1 MSDTPKHENEVN
13 EPGLNYQPMKKT
25 LTFFKSFEEMN
36 EADAMEAAK
45 MDPLENLRQVTEL
58 IKRIYAKEL
67 SNKRSEK
74 TIYLKS
80 ESNDN
85 N

>member
-36 EADAMEAAK
+36 EADAMAAAK
-45 MDPLENLRQVTEL
+45 TDPLENLKNATAMIQSIYKEEL
-58 IKRIYAKEL
+58 KKDMVLRITFSKHPLA
-67 SNKRSEK
+67 
-74 TIYLKS
+74 
-80 ESNDN
+80 D
-85 N
+85 

>member
-1 MSDTPKHENEVN
+1 MNSEENDINNEVN

-45 MDPLENLRQVTEL
+45 MDPLENLRNATAMIQLMYSDEL
-58 IKRIYAKEL
+58 KKPNER
-67 SNKRSEK
+67 
-74 TIYLKS
+74 TITIGKHFMA
-80 ESNDN
+80 E
-85 N
+85 